1 VGAFVVVE
9 GELHALGEVAGIV
22 VIDVLGEVALED
34 DKGWVVAFGVGVEGE
49 LHTWD

>member
-1 VGAFVVVE
+1 VVVE

-22 VIDVLGEVALED
+22 VIDVLGEVGEVALED